1 MKLAFICDGDKDDP
15 LHWSGIIWQ
24 LSRALSAQGAE
35 LLHLNIKNYLA
46 EGIYRSIKATPYVSA
61 DSLWHAISPT
71 CLQWLAR
78 CLEQELAQH
87 RLDAVLSH
95 GAFGLAYLQTDLPCF
110 YWEDMPSVLLTQTY
124 PRYRDSEPLILKS
137 WEQAEQLAFLNVRHL
152 FFPSDWSAQTAC
164 RHYALDAARV
174 SVLPFGANLDPTPD
188 AETLQT
194 LWQQRQT
201 KPWQML
207 FIGKDW
213 ERKGGPCVLEMLQH
227 LNRAGLKIQLQ
238 LVGCSPEIPADLA
251 EQVHLHGFLNKAQPA
266 EQARLRQLLSESHL
280 LVMPSRAE
288 GFGVVY
294 AEAAAYGLP
303 VLAADVGGVSSAVK
317 DNGILLPAEASAA
330 DYAAAVLALH
340 KDPARYQQLA
350 EAAERCYREVLN
362 WTVFSQ
368 LLLQQIKVDSGL

>member
-1 MKLAFICDGDKDDP
+1 MKLAFICDGEQDDQ
-15 LHWSGIIWQ
+15 LHWSGTIWQ
-24 LSRALSAQGAE
+24 LSQALKAQGAE
-35 LLHLNIKNYLA
+35 LLHLNIKDYLA
-46 EGIYRSIKATPYVSA
+46 EGIYRSITTTPYVSA

-78 CLEQELAQH
+78 CLEKKLAQH
-87 RLDAVLSH
+87 RPDAVLSH

-124 PRYRDSEPLILKS
+124 PRYRDSDPLILKS

-152 FFPSDWSAQTAC
+152 FFPSDWSSQTAC
-164 RHYALDAARV
+164 RHYELDAARI
-174 SVLPFGANLDPTPD
+174 SVLPFGANLNPTPD

-201 KPWQML
+201 KSWQML

-227 LNRAGLKIQLQ
+227 LNQAGLKIQLQ
-238 LVGCSPEIPADLA
+238 LVGCTPEIPADLA

-266 EQARLRQLLSESHL
+266 DQVRLRQLLSESHL

-340 KDPARYQQLA
+340 QDPERYQQLA
-350 EAAERCYREVLN
+350 EAAYRRYREELN

-368 LLLQQIKVDSGL
+368 KILQQIRADSRL